1 MARTE
6 STNPALLRGPFAQA
20 GRPVG
25 FDRPQYGGQ
34 QYSGQQYAGQQYAPQ
49 PGVDPVEQAYYGPDA
64 TARDTGRMT
73 VEDVVVRTAILLG
86 TAIATGTVTWV
97 MGWTG
102 LLLPAL
108 IVGLGL
114 GLWIAVKQVT
124 KPAPIIAYAAVQGVL
139 LGAFSQLITFGN
151 LDVVLQAVIGT
162 TGVALGVLFLYRSGR
177 IRVTPR
183 FTKMIMA
190 GLIGFL
196 VLAVTNIV
204 AGFFVDGGLGLRD
217 GSPLAIG
224 FSLLAIGL
232 ASMTLVIDFDFIDK
246 GAKQGLPE
254 RYGWYAAFSLMVSLV
269 WLYIEILRLISYFTG
284 RE

>member
-6 STNPALLRGPFAQA
+6 STNPALTRGPFAEA

-25 FDRPQYGGQ
+25 FDRPQSYDP
-34 QYSGQQYAGQQYAPQ
+34 STAP
-49 PGVDPVEQAYYGPDA
+49 GADPIEQAYYGPTA
-64 TARDTGRMT
+64 TSRDTGRMT
-73 VEDVVVRTAILLG
+73 VEDVVVRTAVLLV
-86 TAIATGTVTWV
+86 TAIATGTVTWTL
-97 MGWTG
+97 GLTI

-108 IVGLGL
+108 VVGLGL
-114 GLWIAVKQVT
+114 GLFIAFKQVT
-124 KPAPIIAYAAVQGVL
+124 NPVPIIAYAAVQGVL
-139 LGAFSQLITFGN
+139 LGAFSQLITYGN

-183 FTKMIMA
+183 FTKMVLA
-190 GLIGFL
+190 GIIGFL
-196 VLAVTNIV
+196 ALVVVNLGASLIGGGT
-204 AGFFVDGGLGLRD
+204 GLGLRD

-232 ASMTLVIDFDFIDK
+232 ASMTLVIDFDFVDK
-246 GAKQGLPE
+246 GAKQGLPQNYAW
-254 RYGWYAAFSLMVSLV
+254 YGAFSIMVSLV

-284 RE
+284 RD

>member
-6 STNPALLRGPFAQA
+6 SSNPALMRGPFAQG

-25 FDRPQYGGQ
+25 FDRPQYGG
-34 QYSGQQYAGQQYAPQ
+34 APAPQ
-49 PGVDPVEQAYYGPDA
+49 YGGPQHPGQPDTLEQAYYAPDA
-64 TARDTGRMT
+64 TARDAGRRT
-73 VEDVVVRTAILLG
+73 VEDVVIRTAILLA
-86 TAIATGTVTWV
+86 TAITTGTVTWV
-97 MGWTG
+97 FGLTG

-108 IVGLGL
+108 VVGLGL
-114 GLWIAVKQVT
+114 GLWIAFKQVT

-139 LGAFSQLITFGN
+139 MGAFSQLITYGN

-190 GLIGFL
+190 GVIGFL
-196 VLAVTNIV
+196 VLAVTNLV
-204 AGFFVDGGLGLRD
+204 ASFFVDGGLGLRD

-232 ASMTLVIDFDFIDK
+232 AAMTLVIDFDFVDK
-246 GAKQGLPE
+246 GAKQGLPDS
-254 RYGWYAAFSLMVSLV
+254 YGWYAAFSLMVSLV
-269 WLYIEILRLISYFTG
+269 WLYIEILRLISYFSG

>member
-6 STNPALLRGPFAQA
+6 STNPALTRGPFAQA

-25 FDRPQYGGQ
+25 FDRPQYGG
-34 QYSGQQYAGQQYAPQ
+34 APQ
-49 PGVDPVEQAYYGPDA
+49 YGGPQFPGAQPPASPEALEQAYYAPDA
-64 TARDTGRMT
+64 TARDAGRMT
-73 VEDVVVRTAILLG
+73 TEDVVIRTAILLA

-97 MGWTG
+97 MDLTA

-108 IVGLGL
+108 LVGLGL
-114 GLWIAVKQVT
+114 GLWISIKQVT
-124 KPAPIIAYAAVQGVL
+124 KPAPIIVYAAVQGVL
-139 LGAFSQLITFGN
+139 MGAFSQLITYGRI
-151 LDVVLQAVIGT
+151 DVVLQAVIGT

-177 IRVTPR
+177 IRVTPK
-183 FTKMIMA
+183 FTKMVLA

-196 VLAVTNIV
+196 ALVVVNLGAS
-204 AGFFVDGGLGLRD
+204 FFVDGGLGLRD

-232 ASMTLVIDFDFIDK
+232 AAMTLVLDFDFIDK
-246 GAKQGLPE
+246 GAKQGLPD

-269 WLYIEILRLISYFTG
+269 WLYIEIVRLISYFTSDN
-284 RE
+284 

>member
-6 STNPALLRGPFAQA
+6 STNPALMRGPFAQA

-25 FDRPQYGGQ
+25 FDRPQSGNPYGGTQ
-34 QYSGQQYAGQQYAPQ
+34 APAPQ
-49 PGVDPVEQAYYGPDA
+49 GVENLEQAYYAPAA
-64 TARDTGRMT
+64 TARDAGRMT
-73 VEDVVVRTAILLG
+73 TEDVVIRTAILLG
-86 TAIATGTVTWV
+86 TSIVTGTLTWV
-97 MGWTG
+97 SGATG

-108 IVGLGL
+108 IVGLVL
-114 GLWIAVKQVT
+114 GLWISIKQVT
-124 KPAPIIAYAAVQGVL
+124 KPVPIIAYAATQGVL
-139 LGAFSQLITFGN
+139 MGAFSQIVTYGN

-162 TGVALGVLFLYRSGR
+162 VGVAVGILFLYRSGR
-177 IRVTPR
+177 IRVTPQ

-196 VLAVTNIV
+196 VLAITNLA
-204 AGFFVDGGLGLRD
+204 AGFFIDGGLGLRD

-224 FSLLAIGL
+224 FSLLAICL
-232 ASMTLVIDFDFIDK
+232 AAMTLVLDFDFIDK
-246 GAKQGLPE
+246 GAQQGLPE

-269 WLYIEILRLISYFTG
+269 WLYIEIVRLLSYFSG